1 MFAPYRSAASSYRN
15 LDLETSVGQADP
27 HALISMLYDGAATA
41 IAQARRHLSQGQV
54 AEKGQATSRAVRILE
69 EGLRAALDP
78 RGGEIAT
85 NLQAL
90 YEYMTRRLL
99 SANLANDDEQY
110 AEIAAMVDQLRD
122 AWKQIA
128 PRTRPQAVAA

>member
-15 LDLETSVGQADP
+15 LDIETSVTQADP
-27 HALISMLYDGAATA
+27 HTLISMLYDGAATA
-41 IAQARRHLSQGQV
+41 IAQARRHLAQGQI

-78 RGGEIAT
+78 RGGEIAA

-99 SANLANDDEQY
+99 SANLANDDSQY
-110 AEIAAMVDQLRD
+110 AEIAGMLDQLRD

-128 PRTRPQAVAA
+128 PQVRPAAVAA

>member
-15 LDLETSVGQADP
+15 LDIETSVTQADP
-27 HALISMLYDGAATA
+27 HTLISMLYDGAATA
-41 IAQARRHLSQGQV
+41 IAQARRHLAQGQI

-78 RGGEIAT
+78 RGGEIAS

-99 SANLANDDEQY
+99 SANLSNDDGQY
-110 AEIAAMVDQLRD
+110 AEIAGMLDQLRD

-128 PRTRPQAVAA
+128 PQARRAAVAA